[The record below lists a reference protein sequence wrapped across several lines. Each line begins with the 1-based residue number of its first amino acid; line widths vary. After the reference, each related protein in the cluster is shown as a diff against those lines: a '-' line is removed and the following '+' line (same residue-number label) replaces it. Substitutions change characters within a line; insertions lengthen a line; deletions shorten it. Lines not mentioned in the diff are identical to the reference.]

1 MTKTAC
7 RKCGEQN
14 RRGQNRRAQ
23 KRGDAE
29 KRTADVRRFWTQT
42 PRPRHK
48 EKEERKLSRKATLRD
63 MDVGLVLKVAG
74 IGMIVTVAC
83 QILNKAGRD
92 EQATL
97 VSLAGIVI
105 VLLMLVTEIGEL
117 FNTVRGV
124 FGI

>member
-1 MTKTAC
+1 
-7 RKCGEQN
+7 
-14 RRGQNRRAQ
+14 
-23 KRGDAE
+23 
-29 KRTADVRRFWTQT
+29 
-42 PRPRHK
+42 
-48 EKEERKLSRKATLRD
+48 